1 MEAETRKYQV
11 KSGKERY
18 SMSSKQYVKNTVK
31 IVEQL
36 LLEDGRTLK
45 NTRTSGKKPLP
56 INYQPEL
63 DQSGELSADMIS
75 RYLQLIGILRWA
87 VEISRIDV
95 FTEVTIMS
103 E

>member
-1 MEAETRKYQV
+1 MKNAV
-11 KSGKERY
+11 KTE
-18 SMSSKQYVKNTVK
+18 
-31 IVEQL
+31 EQL
-36 LLEDGRTLK
+36 LLEDGRTLMD
-45 NTRTSGKKPLP
+45 TRTIRKQPLP
-56 INYQPEL
+56 SNYQPEL

>member
-1 MEAETRKYQV
+1 MEDLELTYDLKAGSVGEPAIYLGAEIKKYHV
-11 KSGKERY
+11 KSGKEHF

-56 INYQPEL
+56 INYQP
-63 DQSGELSADMIS
+63 
-75 RYLQLIGILRWA
+75 
-87 VEISRIDV
+87 
-95 FTEVTIMS
+95 
-103 E
+103 